1 MTKPVIKEYMALYNE
16 VGRISARLNFAM
28 ILASVGRTKSADKI
42 LTDCVIDLNDLR
54 ELFEVFLTILEEEI
68 SHPEN
73 EVNTVH

>member
-1 MTKPVIKEYMALYNE
+1 MTKPIIKEYMVIYEE
-16 VGRISARLNFAM
+16 VGRISARLNFAI

-54 ELFEVFLTILEEEI
+54 EMFDVFLQILEEEI

>member
-54 ELFEVFLTILEEEI
+54 EL
-68 SHPEN
+68 
-73 EVNTVH
+73 